1 MVVSAA
7 VLLIAGGICAAAP
20 LFKRAS
26 KTLSRFLV
34 GFGFLVGIAVILVA
48 IDLALGL
55 NVLSKYLGIPQ
66 VPDPNATNPYL
77 KYYLPVMAVLGI
89 LLFSR
94 PIRNLR
100 WASLI
105 ALGAGILAA
114 GYLRVAFSGV
124 ISSNTVLAIIFIIV
138 TLAVYTLLRFIE
150 DLLQIVGS
158 ILGFTPI
165 AVAIGLVSIYFGI
178 LTLAST

>member
-7 VLLIAGGICAAAP
+7 VLLIAGGVCACAP
-20 LFKRAS
+20 LFKRVS
-26 KTLSRFLV
+26 KTLARLLV
-34 GFGFLVGIAVILVA
+34 GLGFLVGIGVILVA

-114 GYLRVAFSGV
+114 AYLRVAFTGL
-124 ISSNTVLAIIFIIV
+124 ISSNTVLAIVFIIV
-138 TLAVYTLLRFIE
+138 TLAVYTLLRFVE
-150 DLLQIVGS
+150 DILEMVGS
-158 ILGFTPI
+158 ILAFPPI

-178 LTLAST
+178 LTLAPT